1 MPTMKRQ
8 LVTLLALSLAALS
21 IVGCSETKTEEPKPE
36 ASATGAVESTPAS
49 GNKVVDGVFCNAEG
63 KPLCPVMNQVVES
76 EADAVEVIEHEGVK
90 YYICC
95 AGCPDKFKADPAKY
109 AIKL

>member
-8 LVTLLALSLAALS
+8 LATLIAFSLAALT
-21 IVGCSETKTEEPKPE
+21 IVGCSETKTEEPKTE
-36 ASATGAVESTPAS
+36 ASATGAVESTPAA
-49 GNKVVDGVFCNAEG
+49 NKVVDGVFCNAEG
-63 KPLCPVMNQVVES
+63 KPLCPVMNSVVES

-90 YYICC
+90 YFICC

>member
-1 MPTMKRQ
+1 MKRQ
-8 LVTLLALSLAALS
+8 LATLIAFSLAALT
-21 IVGCSETKTEEPKPE
+21 IVGGPETKTEEPKTE
-36 ASATGAVESTPAS
+36 ASATGAVESTPAA
-49 GNKVVDGVFCNAEG
+49 NKVVDGVFCNAEG
-63 KPLCPVMNQVVES
+63 KPLCPVMNSVVES

-90 YYICC
+90 YFICC

>member
-1 MPTMKRQ
+1 
-8 LVTLLALSLAALS
+8 
-21 IVGCSETKTEEPKPE
+21 
-36 ASATGAVESTPAS
+36 
-49 GNKVVDGVFCNAEG
+49 
-63 KPLCPVMNQVVES
+63 MNSVVES

>member
-1 MPTMKRQ
+1 MKRQ
-8 LVTLLALSLAALS
+8 LVTLIALSLAAMTL
-21 IVGCSETKTEEPKPE
+21 VGCSETKTDEAKPE
-36 ASATGAVESTPAS
+36 ANATGSVESTPAS
-49 GNKVVDGVFCNAEG
+49 TNKVVDGVFCNAEG
-63 KPLCPVMNQVVES
+63 KPICPVMNSVVES